1 MPIALKNDESIS
13 SLITFNC
20 AMDFRTF
27 PFDKQFCAIN
37 MFTPGYYK
45 TDGMSKIPVASNV
58 LKNFYF
64 SQFGLG
70 SLVNNLSELKSGTW

>member
-1 MPIALKNDESIS
+1 
-13 SLITFNC
+13 
-20 AMDFRTF
+20 
-27 PFDKQFCAIN
+27 
-37 MFTPGYYK
+37 MFAPGYYK